1 MFIIRRGGLV
11 LGRRDYYQYCT
22 SPEKQKTT
30 RRFWSRNPSSRA
42 RGATPMAATSIPH
55 PTSPPDPLD
64 AVPSARAAPA
74 PPGHRPISGRAT
86 RSHDPRGWV
95 SRSTWLA
102 SAGDLGRQHSIQML
116 LGLTTQ
122 SFSVY
127 KKEWEKKDW
136 WPTKKSGRRY
146 VQNLHHCNLVAMQIG
161 EWSQRHNPQPQI
173 HIHHI
178 SHLLFPSWRQHE
190 DGIPALPVQGCMAKA
205 NKPSQKLIG
214 STNSS
219 LTTGRLAA
227 QHHFLPRVFCSGF
240 RLAQQERLTIVHL
253 TGFRHTMAYQ
263 AYPQKLTNWMQN
275 DAAGEGTMIAH
286 CQLCCGTALGLGL
299 GEPIS

>member
-1 MFIIRRGGLV
+1 MLLIGFPNNKYHPNNKNYLPCLLLGGGGGLV

-22 SPEKQKTT
+22 SPEKQKT
-30 RRFWSRNPSSRA
+30 SKNYQEVLKPKSKQQGGRNPSSRA

-102 SAGDLGRQHSIQML
+102 SAGDLGKQHSIQML

-127 KKEWEKKDW
+127 KKEWEKKLMAN
-136 WPTKKSGRRY
+136 KKIWEKIRSKPSSLQSGR
-146 VQNLHHCNLVAMQIG
+146 H
-161 EWSQRHNPQPQI
+161 
-173 HIHHI
+173 
-178 SHLLFPSWRQHE
+178 
-190 DGIPALPVQGCMAKA
+190 A
-205 NKPSQKLIG
+205 NRRMEP
-214 STNSS
+214 
-219 LTTGRLAA
+219 AA
-227 QHHFLPRVFCSGF
+227 QSAAPNSHPPHLPSAFPQ
-240 RLAQQERLTIVHL
+240 LAPT
-253 TGFRHTMAYQ
+253 
-263 AYPQKLTNWMQN
+263 
-275 DAAGEGTMIAH
+275 
-286 CQLCCGTALGLGL
+286 
-299 GEPIS
+299 